1 MGRNSRGVPAFYCVL
16 MWRWILVI
24 AAVGL
29 ATARPAHAAARLG
42 SAVLLRCDSGVATFE
57 GRVTAMKRAAK
68 AQMRFTL
75 QARTPEEPAWRRVT
89 TPGFGA
95 WLTAPP
101 KAGRYV
107 YDKTVERLLAPAE
120 YRAVIRF
127 RWRDARGR
135 VLRTESAR
143 TKVCRQPDPRPDLEI
158 VALKTGAR
166 YVAVIRNTGRGD
178 AGPFSVA
185 FTRNGESLG
194 LVAVADGLRSG
205 TQTSAVLSTAAAC
218 APGELIAAQVDPLDE
233 VDEADEDGN
242 VLSVT
247 C

>member
-1 MGRNSRGVPAFYCVL
+1 
-16 MWRWILVI
+16 MWRWTLVI
-24 AAVGL
+24 AAVVL
-29 ATARPAHAAARLG
+29 ATAPGAHAATRMGQAALM
-42 SAVLLRCDSGVATFE
+42 RCDTGVATFE
-57 GRVTAMKRAAK
+57 GRVTALKRAPK

-75 QARTPEEPAWRRVT
+75 QARTPEEPVWRAVSA
-89 TPGFGA
+89 PGFGT
-95 WLTAPP
+95 WLTAP
-101 KAGRYV
+101 KGAGRYV
-107 YDKTVERLLAPAE
+107 YDKTVQQLLAPGE

-127 RWRDARGR
+127 RWRDAKGR
-135 VLRTESAR
+135 VLRTETAT

-166 YVAVIRNTGRGD
+166 YVAVIKNTGRGV

-194 LVAVADGLRSG
+194 LVAIADGLKPG
-205 TQTSAVLSTAAAC
+205 AQTSAVLSTAPAC
-218 APGELIAAQVDPLDE
+218 VAGELIAAQVDPLDQ

>member
-1 MGRNSRGVPAFYCVL
+1 
-16 MWRWILVI
+16 MWRRTLVI
-24 AAVGL
+24 AAVVL
-29 ATARPAHAAARLG
+29 ATAPPAHAATRLG
-42 SAVLLRCDSGVATFE
+42 QAALMRCDTGVATFE
-57 GRVTAMKRAAK
+57 GRVTALKRATK

-75 QARTPEEPAWRRVT
+75 QARTPEEPVWRAVSA
-89 TPGFGA
+89 PGFGT
-95 WLTAPP
+95 WLTAP
-101 KAGRYV
+101 KGAGRYV
-107 YDKTVERLLAPAE
+107 YDKTVQQLLAPGE

-127 RWRDARGR
+127 RWRDAKGR
-135 VLRTESAR
+135 VLRTETAT

-166 YVAVIRNTGRGD
+166 YVAVIKNTGRGV

-194 LVAVADGLRSG
+194 LVAIADGLKPG
-205 TQTSAVLSTAAAC
+205 AQTSAVLSTAPAC
-218 APGELIAAQVDPLDE
+218 VAGELIAAQVDPLDQ

>member
-1 MGRNSRGVPAFYCVL
+1 
-16 MWRWILVI
+16 MWRRTLVI
-24 AAVGL
+24 AAVVG
-29 ATARPAHAAARLG
+29 ATASPAHAAPRMG
-42 SAVLLRCDSGVATFE
+42 QAVLLRCGSGVATFE
-57 GRVTAMKRAAK
+57 GRVTALKRAAK

-75 QARTPEEPAWRRVT
+75 QARTPEEPTWRAVSA
-89 TPGFGA
+89 PGFGA
-95 WLTAPP
+95 WLTAP
-101 KAGRYV
+101 KGAGRYV
-107 YDKTVERLLAPAE
+107 YDKTVQQLVAPGE

-135 VLRTESAR
+135 VLRTESAT
-143 TKVCRQPDPRPDLEI
+143 TKACRQPDPRPDLRI

-166 YVAVIRNTGRGD
+166 YVAVIRNSGRGA

-194 LVAVADGLRSG
+194 LVAIADGLKPG
-205 TQTSAVLSTAAAC
+205 AQTSAVLSTAPAC
-218 APGELIAAQVDPLDE
+218 VTGELIAAQVDPLDE
-233 VDEADEDGN
+233 VDEVDEDGN

>member
-1 MGRNSRGVPAFYCVL
+1 VL
-16 MWRWILVI
+16 MWRRILVI
-24 AAVGL
+24 AAVAF
-29 ATARPAHAAARLG
+29 ATAPPAHAATRMG
-42 SAVLLRCDSGVATFE
+42 SAVLLRCDGGVATFE
-57 GRVTAMKRAAK
+57 GRVTAIKRAAK

-75 QARTPEEPAWRRVT
+75 QARTPEEPMWRSVSA
-89 TPGFGA
+89 PGFGS

-107 YDKTVERLLAPAE
+107 YDKTVQHLLAPAE
-120 YRAVIRF
+120 YRALVRF
-127 RWRDARGR
+127 RWRDAQGR
-135 VLRTESAR
+135 VLRTESAT
-143 TKVCRQPDPRPDLEI
+143 TKVCRQPDPRPDLQI

-194 LVAVADGLRSG
+194 LVAIADGLKSG
-205 TQTSAVLSTAAAC
+205 AQTSAVLSTAPAC
-218 APGELIAAQVDPLDE
+218 VAGELIAAQADPLDE

-242 VLSVT
+242 VLSQT

>member
-1 MGRNSRGVPAFYCVL
+1 
-16 MWRWILVI
+16 MWRRTLVMVAVAL
-24 AAVGL
+24 AA
-29 ATARPAHAAARLG
+29 APPAHAATHLG
-42 SAVLLRCDSGVATFE
+42 QAVLLRCDSGVATFE
-57 GRVTAMKRAAK
+57 GRVTPIKRAAK

-75 QARTPEEPAWRRVT
+75 QARTPEEPVWRAVSA
-89 TPGFGA
+89 PGFGT

-107 YDKTVERLLAPAE
+107 YDKTVQHLLAPAE
-120 YRAVIRF
+120 YRALVRF
-127 RWRDARGR
+127 RWRDAQGR
-135 VLRTESAR
+135 VLRTESAT
-143 TKVCRQPDPRPDLEI
+143 TKICRQPDPRADLQI

-194 LVAVADGLRSG
+194 LVAIADGLKSG
-205 TQTSAVLSTAAAC
+205 AQASAVLSTAPAC
-218 APGELIAAQVDPLDE
+218 VAGELIAAQVDPLDE

-242 VLSVT
+242 VLSQT

>member
-1 MGRNSRGVPAFYCVL
+1 
-16 MWRWILVI
+16 
-24 AAVGL
+24 
-29 ATARPAHAAARLG
+29 
-42 SAVLLRCDSGVATFE
+42 LRCDSGVATFQ
-57 GRVTAMKRAAK
+57 GRVTAIKRASK

-75 QARTPEEPAWRRVT
+75 QARTPEEPTWRAVA
-89 TPGFGA
+89 TPGFGT

-107 YDKTVERLLAPAE
+107 YDKTVQQLLAPAE
-120 YRAVIRF
+120 YRAVVRF
-127 RWRDARGR
+127 RWRDAHGR
-135 VLRTESAR
+135 VLRTESAT
-143 TKVCRQPDPRPDLEI
+143 TKICRQPDPRPDLQI

-194 LVAVADGLRSG
+194 LVAIADGLKPG
-205 TQTSAVLSTAAAC
+205 AQISAVLSTAPAC
-218 APGELIAAQVDPLDE
+218 TSGDLIAAQVDPLDE

-242 VLSVT
+242 VLSQT

>member
-1 MGRNSRGVPAFYCVL
+1 
-16 MWRWILVI
+16 MWRRTLVI
-24 AAVGL
+24 VAVAL
-29 ATARPAHAAARLG
+29 ATAPPAHAATRMG
-42 SAVLLRCDSGVATFE
+42 QAVLLRCGTGVATFE

-75 QARTPEEPAWRRVT
+75 QARTPEEPVWRAVS
-89 TPGFGA
+89 TPGFGT
-95 WLTAPP
+95 WLTAPT

-107 YDKTVERLLAPAE
+107 YDKTVQQLLAPAE

-127 RWRDARGR
+127 RWRDAHGR
-135 VLRTESAR
+135 VLRTESAT
-143 TKVCRQPDPRPDLEI
+143 TKICRQPDPRPDLQI

-166 YVAVIRNTGRGD
+166 YVAVIRNTGLGD

-194 LVAVADGLRSG
+194 LVAIADGLKSG
-205 TQTSAVLSTAAAC
+205 AQVSAVLSTAPAC
-218 APGELIAAQVDPLDE
+218 TAGELIAAQADPQDS

-242 VLSVT
+242 VLSQT

>member
-1 MGRNSRGVPAFYCVL
+1 LYCVL
-16 MWRWILVI
+16 MWRRTLVI
-24 AAVGL
+24 AAVAL
-29 ATARPAHAAARLG
+29 ATAPPAHAATRMG
-42 SAVLLRCDSGVATFE
+42 QAVLLRCDSGVATFE
-57 GRVTAMKRAAK
+57 GRVTAMKRPAR

-75 QARTPEEPAWRRVT
+75 EARTPEEPVWRGVSA
-89 TPGFGA
+89 PGFGT

-107 YDKTVERLLAPAE
+107 YDKTVQQLRAPAE

-127 RWRDARGR
+127 RWRDTHGR
-135 VLRTESAR
+135 VLRSESAT
-143 TKVCRQPDPRPDLEI
+143 TKICRQPDPRPDLQI

-194 LVAVADGLRSG
+194 LVAIADGLKPG
-205 TQTSAVLSTAAAC
+205 AQVSAVLSTAPAC
-218 APGELIAAQVDPLDE
+218 TAGELIAAQVDPLDE

-242 VLSVT
+242 VLSQT

>member
-1 MGRNSRGVPAFYCVL
+1 
-16 MWRWILVI
+16 MWRRTLVI
-24 AAVGL
+24 AAVAL
-29 ATARPAHAAARLG
+29 ATAPPAHAATHMGQAI
-42 SAVLLRCDSGVATFE
+42 LLRCDSGVATFQ
-57 GRVTAMKRAAK
+57 GRVMALKRATK

-75 QARTPEEPAWRRVT
+75 QARTPEEPTWRVVA

-95 WLTAPP
+95 WLTSP
-101 KAGRYV
+101 KGAGRYV
-107 YDKTVERLLAPAE
+107 YDKTVQQLLAPAE

-127 RWRDARGR
+127 RWRDAHGR
-135 VLRTESAR
+135 VLRSESAT
-143 TKVCRQPDPRPDLEI
+143 TKICHQPDPRPDLQI

-166 YVAVIRNTGRGD
+166 YVAVIRNSGRGD

-194 LVAVADGLRSG
+194 LVAIADGLKPG
-205 TQTSAVLSTAAAC
+205 AQTSAVLSTAPAC
-218 APGELIAAQVDPLDE
+218 AAGELIAAQVDPLDE

-242 VLSVT
+242 VLSQT

>member
-1 MGRNSRGVPAFYCVL
+1 
-16 MWRWILVI
+16 MWRLTLVI
-24 AAVGL
+24 AAVVL
-29 ATARPAHAAARLG
+29 ATASPAHAATRMG
-42 SAVLLRCDSGVATFE
+42 QAVLLRCGTGVATFE
-57 GRVTAMKRAAK
+57 GKVSAWKRGTK

-75 QARTPEEPAWRRVT
+75 QARTPEEPVWRAVSA
-89 TPGFGA
+89 PGFGT
-95 WLTAPP
+95 WLTAP
-101 KAGRYV
+101 KGAGRYV
-107 YDKTVERLLAPAE
+107 YDKTVQQLLAPAE

-127 RWRDARGR
+127 RWRDAQGR
-135 VLRTESAR
+135 VLRSESAT
-143 TKVCRQPDPRPDLEI
+143 TKLCRQPDPRPDLQI

-166 YVAVIRNTGRGD
+166 YVAVIKNTGRGD

-194 LVAVADGLRSG
+194 LVAIADGLKSG
-205 TQTSAVLSTAAAC
+205 AQVSAVLSTAPAC
-218 APGELIAAQVDPLDE
+218 VSGELIAAQVDPLDE

>member
-1 MGRNSRGVPAFYCVL
+1 
-16 MWRWILVI
+16 MWRWTLVI
-24 AAVGL
+24 AAVVL
-29 ATARPAHAAARLG
+29 ATAPPAHAATRLG
-42 SAVLLRCDSGVATFE
+42 QAVLLRCDSGVATFE
-57 GRVTAMKRAAK
+57 GRVTALKRATK

-75 QARTPEEPAWRRVT
+75 QARTPEEPTWRAVT
-89 TPGFGA
+89 TPGFGT

-107 YDKTVERLLAPAE
+107 YDKTVQHLLAPAE

-127 RWRDARGR
+127 RWRDAHGR
-135 VLRTESAR
+135 VLRAESAT
-143 TKVCRQPDPRPDLEI
+143 TKVCRQPDPRPDLQI

-166 YVAVIRNTGRGD
+166 YVAVIRNSGRSD

-194 LVAVADGLRSG
+194 LVAIADGLKPG
-205 TQTSAVLSTAAAC
+205 AEISAVLTTAPAC
-218 APGELIAAQVDPLDE
+218 VAGELIAAQADPLDE

-242 VLSVT
+242 VLSQT

>member
-1 MGRNSRGVPAFYCVL
+1 
-16 MWRWILVI
+16 MWRRTLVI
-24 AAVGL
+24 AAVAL
-29 ATARPAHAAARLG
+29 ATASPAHAATHLG
-42 SAVLLRCDSGVATFE
+42 QAVLLRCDSGVATFQ
-57 GRVTAMKRAAK
+57 GRVAAWKRGSK

-75 QARTPEEPAWRRVT
+75 QARTPEEPTWRGVA
-89 TPGFGA
+89 TPGFGT

-107 YDKTVERLLAPAE
+107 YDKTVQQLLAPAE
-120 YRAVIRF
+120 YRAVVRF
-127 RWRDARGR
+127 RWRDSHGR
-135 VLRTESAR
+135 VLRTESAT
-143 TKVCRQPDPRPDLEI
+143 TKICRQPDPRPDLQI

-194 LVAVADGLRSG
+194 LVAIADGLKPG
-205 TQTSAVLSTAAAC
+205 AQVSAVLATAPAC
-218 APGELIAAQVDPLDE
+218 TAGELIAAQVDPLDE

-242 VLSVT
+242 VLSQT

>member
-1 MGRNSRGVPAFYCVL
+1 
-16 MWRWILVI
+16 MWRRTLVI
-24 AAVGL
+24 AAVVL
-29 ATARPAHAAARLG
+29 ATAPPAHAATHLG
-42 SAVLLRCDSGVATFE
+42 QAALMRCDTGVATFE
-57 GRVTAMKRAAK
+57 GRVTALKRATK

-75 QARTPEEPAWRRVT
+75 QARTPEEPVWRAVSA
-89 TPGFGA
+89 PGFGT
-95 WLTAPP
+95 WLTAP
-101 KAGRYV
+101 KGAGRYV
-107 YDKTVERLLAPAE
+107 YDKTVQQLLAPGE

-127 RWRDARGR
+127 RWRDAKGR
-135 VLRTESAR
+135 VLRTETAT

-158 VALKTGAR
+158 VALKPGAR
-166 YVAVIRNTGRGD
+166 YVAVIKNTGRGD

-194 LVAVADGLRSG
+194 LVAIADGLKSG
-205 TQTSAVLSTAAAC
+205 AQTSAVLSTAPAC
-218 APGELIAAQVDPLDE
+218 VAGELIAAQVDPLDQ

>member
-1 MGRNSRGVPAFYCVL
+1 
-16 MWRWILVI
+16 MWRRILVI
-24 AAVGL
+24 AAVAF
-29 ATARPAHAAARLG
+29 ATAPPAYAATRMG
-42 SAVLLRCDSGVATFE
+42 SAVLLRCDGGVATFE
-57 GRVTAMKRAAK
+57 GRVTPIKRAAK

-75 QARTPEEPAWRRVT
+75 QARTPEETVWRAVGA
-89 TPGFGA
+89 PGVGT
-95 WLTAPP
+95 WLTAAP

-107 YDKTVERLLAPAE
+107 YDKTVQQLLAPAE

-127 RWRDARGR
+127 RWRDAHGR
-135 VLRTESAR
+135 VLRSESAT
-143 TKVCRQPDPRPDLEI
+143 TKICRQPDPRPDLQI

-178 AGPFSVA
+178 AGPFSLA

-194 LVAVADGLRSG
+194 LVAVADGLKSG
-205 TQTSAVLSTAAAC
+205 AQTSAVLSTAPAC
-218 APGELIAAQVDPLDE
+218 VAGELIAAQVDPLDE

-242 VLSVT
+242 VLSQT

>member
-1 MGRNSRGVPAFYCVL
+1 
-16 MWRWILVI
+16 MWRRTLVI
-24 AAVGL
+24 AAVAL
-29 ATARPAHAAARLG
+29 ATAPPAHAATRMG
-42 SAVLLRCDSGVATFE
+42 SAALLRCGSGVATFE

-75 QARTPEEPAWRRVT
+75 QARTPEEPVWRGVSA
-89 TPGFGA
+89 PGFGS

-107 YDKTVERLLAPAE
+107 YDKTVQQLLAPAE

-127 RWRDARGR
+127 RWRDAHGR
-135 VLRTESAR
+135 VLRTERAT
-143 TKVCRQPDPRPDLEI
+143 TKICRQPDPRPDLQI

-194 LVAVADGLRSG
+194 LVAIADGLKSG
-205 TQTSAVLSTAAAC
+205 AHISAVLSTAPAC
-218 APGELIAAQVDPLDE
+218 AAGELIAAQADPLDE

-242 VLSVT
+242 VLSQT